1 MSGKPCRTCALSGL
15 LLDDFG
21 HPEVGRTFWEI
32 SGFAGS
38 IVALIGNI
46 TSYPGSLAALAGQH
60 EHASNSFFFGGDQY
74 RGKFQVPD
82 EMMAMEVG

>member
-1 MSGKPCRTCALSGL
+1 MASGRLTRHL
-15 LLDDFG
+15 
-21 HPEVGRTFWEI
+21 EVGRTFWEI

-46 TSYPGSLAALAGQH
+46 TGYPRSLAALARQH
-60 EHASNSFFFGGDQY
+60 EHACNPFVFGVGQY
-74 RGKFQVPD
+74 RDKFQVPD

>member
-1 MSGKPCRTCALSGL
+1 
-15 LLDDFG
+15 LD
-21 HPEVGRTFWEI
+21 ETSFWEI

-46 TSYPGSLAALAGQH
+46 TGYPGSLAALARQH
-60 EHASNSFFFGGDQY
+60 EHASNPFVFGGNQY